1 MKILQDLSSG
11 FFLTNDAPRKD
22 TWKIVQD
29 FQGPFPRTSLTVPTA
44 LYVWLSTIKITQLKL
59 GSNCNYSSYVLGSSS
74 IWMLRISNI
83 CFDFFN
89 CACLRQQKQIFEIQH
104 VQIDELPR
112 TLLTYLTV
120 FEPKLSILFSISGI

>member
-11 FFLTNDAPRKD
+11 FFLTNDVPRKD

-29 FQGPFPRTSLTVPTA
+29 FQGPFPRTSLMVPT
-44 LYVWLSTIKITQLKL
+44 LYVWLSTLKITRLKF

-74 IWMLRISNI
+74 IWMCRISNI

-89 CACLRQQKQIFEIQH
+89 CACLRKTITNIWNSTSPNRWATKDITDSFDNFWTQIVNTF
-104 VQIDELPR
+104 
-112 TLLTYLTV
+112 
-120 FEPKLSILFSISGI
+120 F